1 MSFWKVFSKRE
12 PSVPQTT
19 PAQSVP
25 NEEPLPISCSPPTH
39 ISELVSVGAPGG
51 YGAFADLDR
60 DLGLLTKDDLDKSPM
75 ATMAYG
81 YARRIVGYGLYFQ
94 GLVDEK
100 HIGHVQKIFEHYQLH
115 TEQTVRFQEIAS
127 SQALDL
133 LRLYEPAASA
143 PIVVAIIDSVHKG
156 FNARH
161 FALPGS
167 EESVP
172 GQQWFT
178 SETCMAIVQRMIESG
193 THAGHPE
200 SKSTWR
206 LIDVVEKEAN
216 DKLGPFA
223 NMYEDLKASRK
234 ALEVHPHLLSAAG
247 HAIWLAGAGTFVAG
261 GVHEQIVIDC
271 QALMNSFN
279 EGSSIDL
286 SMHSDA
292 FEQALVLA
300 RTYVPALGR
309 ESAAEIIASA
319 KDFVNF
325 SSVARLSVQEVVDLA
340 NQRSIDKSE
349 GLLG

>member
-19 PAQSVP
+19 TALSLS
-25 NEEPLPISCSPPTH
+25 NEEPQLISSSLPSH

-75 ATMAYG
+75 VKMAYG
-81 YARRIVGYGLYFQ
+81 YARRMVGYGLYFQ

-100 HIGHVQKIFEHYQLH
+100 HIGHVQNIFEHYQLH
-115 TEQTVRFQEIAS
+115 TEQTVRFQELAS
-127 SQALDL
+127 IQALDL
-133 LRLYEPAASA
+133 LRLYEPAASDS
-143 PIVVAIIDSVHKG
+143 IVGVIVDSVRKG
-156 FNARH
+156 FTARH
-161 FALPGS
+161 LALPGR

-172 GQQWFT
+172 GQHWFT

-193 THAGHPE
+193 THSGQPE
-200 SKSTWR
+200 PQSTWR
-206 LIDVVEKEAN
+206 LIDVIEKRAD

-234 ALEVHPHLLSAAG
+234 AFEAHPHLLSAAG
-247 HAIWLAGAGTFVAG
+247 HAFLLAGAGTFVAG
-261 GVHEQIVIDC
+261 GVHLQIVIDC

-279 EGSSIDL
+279 EGSSIDS
-286 SMHSDA
+286 SMQSDA

-300 RTYVPALGR
+300 RTYVPELGR
-309 ESAAEIIASA
+309 KSAAEIIASA

-340 NQRSIDKSE
+340 NQRSIDRSE
-349 GLLG
+349 GRLG